1 MTRKGMAPTLTN
13 PRHVLQSA
21 QQYNSGNAAHEINGS
36 VCRVCADRRIR
47 RLSGRPYRGTVV
59 DERELAGVSCLFLPG
74 ILDCLDICGPAD
86 GTQDCLTAVRFF
98 SEPPTRLTRFPL
110 FEASPMRL
118 APMEECH
125 DCSTFYRPKAN

>member
-47 RLSGRPYRGTVV
+47 RLSGRPYRGTMVG
-59 DERELAGVSCLFLPG
+59 ERELAGVSCLFLPG

-86 GTQDCLTAVRFF
+86 GTEDCLTQSVFF
-98 SEPPTRLTRFPL
+98 GTANVADAFSIIRGV
-110 FEASPMRL
+110 
-118 APMEECH
+118 APAPC
-125 DCSTFYRPKAN
+125 ANGGMP